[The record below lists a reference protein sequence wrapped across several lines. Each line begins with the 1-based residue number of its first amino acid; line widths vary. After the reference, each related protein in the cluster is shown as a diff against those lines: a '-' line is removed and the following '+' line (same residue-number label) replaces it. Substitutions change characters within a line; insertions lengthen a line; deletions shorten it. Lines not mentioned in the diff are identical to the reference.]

1 MNNQKEV
8 IRKEILREFG
18 IIFGLGLPI
27 IIGWFIPTLFGH
39 APRTWT
45 LVIGIPTII
54 LSIFYP
60 RVLKLPYK
68 IWIKIGIILGWINS
82 RIILGIVYCVI
93 LIPIALIMKL
103 FKYDPLKKK
112 IFKEQISYRE
122 ITKNKKIDITKI
134 F

>member
-1 MNNQKEV
+1 MNQKE
-8 IRKEILREFG
+8 IIKQNTLREFG

-27 IIGWFIPTLFGH
+27 IIGWLIPTLFGH

-45 LVIGIPTII
+45 LVIGIPILII
-54 LSIFYP
+54 SIFYP
-60 RVLKLPYK
+60 RILKLPYK

-82 RIILGIVYCVI
+82 KIILGIVYFVI
-93 LIPIALIMKL
+93 LIPISLVMKL

-112 IFKEQISYRE
+112 ISKEQISYRE
-122 ITKNKKIDITKI
+122 ITKNKTIDITKI

>member
-112 IFKEQISYRE
+112 ILKEQISYRE

>member
-1 MNNQKEV
+1 MNQKE
-8 IRKEILREFG
+8 IIKQNTLREFG

-27 IIGWFIPTLFGH
+27 IIGWLIPTFFGH

-45 LVIGIPTII
+45 LFIGIPILII
-54 LSIFYP
+54 SIFYP

-82 RIILGIVYCVI
+82 KIILGVVYFVI
-93 LIPIALIMKL
+93 LIPISLVMKL

-112 IFKEQISYRE
+112 ISKEQISYRE
-122 ITKNKKIDITKI
+122 ITKNKIIDITKI

>member
-27 IIGWFIPTLFGH
+27 IIGWLIPTLFGDD
-39 APRTWT
+39 PRTWT
-45 LVIGIPTII
+45 LVIGIPTIL

-60 RVLKLPYK
+60 RALKLPYK

-93 LIPIALIMKL
+93 LIPISLIMKL

>member
-1 MNNQKEV
+1 M
-8 IRKEILREFG
+8 
-18 IIFGLGLPI
+18 
-27 IIGWFIPTLFGH
+27 FGH